1 MDREVN
7 LINHLPEI
15 LQGIQEFRQLAEI
28 EDPELEKLW
37 ACLEEALNEQFVGSA
52 TTYGIKRW
60 ESILKILPKATDSP
74 DERRFRIL
82 ARLNEQL
89 PYSFRML
96 ARQLASLCGPEGYSL
111 EAKTDEYTL
120 VVRVALT
127 AKANFDDV
135 AGLLERTI
143 PANIIIDLSLKYN
156 QHKTLQTLTHQQ
168 MAAYTHDELRN
179 EVI

>member
-1 MDREVN
+1 MDREID
-7 LINHLPEI
+7 LIKHLPEI
-15 LQGIQEFRQLAEI
+15 LQVVQEFRQLAEI
-28 EDPELEKLW
+28 ENPEIEKLW

-52 TTYGIKRW
+52 STYGIKRW
-60 ESILKILPKATDSP
+60 ESMLNILPKATDTP
-74 DERRFRIL
+74 NERRFRIL
-82 ARLNEQL
+82 TRLNEQL

-96 ARQLASLCGPEGYSL
+96 ARQLASLCGTEGYSL
-111 EAKTDEYTL
+111 EAKTDKYTL

-135 AGLLERTI
+135 AGLLERTV

-156 QHKTLQTLTHQQ
+156 QHKTLKKFTHQQ
-168 MAAYTHDELRN
+168 LAAHTHDELRN